1 LRETGIAHKGRRNVR
16 DPEFR
21 CPHASPIHWKLFY
34 MVSLCHDFP
43 YGSSHRGSD
52 RNVDTNNRKGIRK
65 KALKG
70 ISGHL
75 DPTLYS
81 RGAPVLP
88 DPTRRLRNSTWRGAH
103 NAPHCGTRTVLVDFP
118 SSSRAARRASSGK
131 GKCTRAILALA
142 PRSSSQ
148 HPARSIAIARSS
160 FLFHL

>member
-1 LRETGIAHKGRRNVR
+1 MRETGIAHKGRRNVR

-88 DPTRRLRNSTWRGAH
+88 A
-103 NAPHCGTRTVLVDFP
+103 LVK
-118 SSSRAARRASSGK
+118 AAAGLD
-131 GKCTRAILALA
+131 LAGHTQSAL
-142 PRSSSQ
+142 PED
-148 HPARSIAIARSS
+148 
-160 FLFHL
+160 